1 MRNVMFIVFL
11 IAALIVAFLYISKIN
26 KVPNEIR
33 EVLTTEQ
40 GEKIDRITQVPDAV
54 RKKVDEAQKKAQKRM
69 DDAMKDI
76 EK

>member
-11 IAALIVAFLYISKIN
+11 IAALIVAFLYISKSN
-26 KVPNEIR
+26 KVPTEVR

-69 DDAMKDI
+69 DDAMKGI